1 MTIERTVYA
10 LATVALVSLAANVGL
25 TASLVAERTPAAPI
39 VTYSLVSEA
48 ADGNVYVN
56 DTGMTLADCRNAPD
70 TGAPVQYC
78 EVEAPPSVLIGY
90 GCDGAT
96 GTIYAREESD
106 MPRCKEIVRSKQP

>member
-1 MTIERTVYA
+1 MTIERTTYT
-10 LATVALVSLAANVGL
+10 LAAVALVSLAANVGL
-25 TASLVAERTPAAPI
+25 TASLVAERTPM

-56 DTGMTLADCRNAPD
+56 DTGMSLADCRNAPD
-70 TGAPVQYC
+70 TGTPVQYC
-78 EVEAPPSVLIGY
+78 EVEAPASMLIGY